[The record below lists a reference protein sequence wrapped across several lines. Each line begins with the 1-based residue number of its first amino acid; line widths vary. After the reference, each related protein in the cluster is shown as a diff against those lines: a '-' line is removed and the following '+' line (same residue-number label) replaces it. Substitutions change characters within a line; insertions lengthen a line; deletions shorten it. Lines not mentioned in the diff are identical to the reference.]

1 MRVAA
6 EAPAAAAPGYASAGD
21 SAIVGSMYKKQARV
35 SPNIQDLQR
44 EHVQIAVAL
53 DKVRQLGIGSA
64 RGRESLFAA
73 RRLLLDHLERENR
86 ILYPALRRHAEGD
99 RGLRRLLDDFASEM
113 EQVSGQAVAF
123 FDTYTADSNGL
134 DFARDFGR
142 LVADLGRR
150 IHREESLLYPEY
162 DLRGGG

>member
-1 MRVAA
+1 MREKA
-6 EAPAAAAPGYASAGD
+6 
-21 SAIVGSMYKKQARV
+21 ARV
-35 SPNIQDLQR
+35 SSTIQGFQR

-53 DKVRQLGIGSA
+53 EQVRQLGIGSA

-86 ILYPALRRHAEGD
+86 ILYPALRRHAERD
-99 RGLRRLLDDFASEM
+99 RALRRLLDDFASEM
-113 EQVSGQAVAF
+113 EQVAAQAAAF
-123 FDTYTADSNGL
+123 FEAYSADSAGL

-150 IHREESLLYPEY
+150 VHREETLLYPEY
-162 DLRGGG
+162 DLRGE